1 MQENTESEKPEGSE
15 VPEEAETS
23 SEETPENSPH
33 ESSNNDSEFEEHE
46 VEVLPPEKKKNSGCG
61 FLIIFLFLLASVS
74 GLYYTD
80 KIPKTVVQLIEPLLN
95 KLNPSLSKIPPL
107 PPHEK
112 YVSEVEEQSP
122 PDAIE
127 EEIHTPKK
135 ETTTEIA
142 SPLSKDQ
149 TEKHISGSQF
159 VTSIKA
165 IEPDNITN
173 ISGAYTEVN
182 KAKMKQAK
190 KQEEPE
196 ELKETS
202 VKESVPTVIIPAEH
216 NRDIEKPSEKFRE
229 EPVQTK
235 EKERNKAVQAY
246 LDFFEA
252 SLLKLGELIKT
263 GFVKGKNL
271 LEQLLNKDQAV
282 PSSQANSKGNFFSIS
297 PADWQRD

>member
-1 MQENTESEKPEGSE
+1 M
-15 VPEEAETS
+15 
-23 SEETPENSPH
+23 
-33 ESSNNDSEFEEHE
+33 
-46 VEVLPPEKKKNSGCG
+46 
-61 FLIIFLFLLASVS
+61 
-74 GLYYTD
+74 
-80 KIPKTVVQLIEPLLN
+80 IEPILN
-95 KLNPSLSKIPPL
+95 KLNPSLSKILPL

-112 YVSEVEEQSP
+112 SVSEVEEQSP
-122 PDAIE
+122 PDAIK

-135 ETTTEIA
+135 ETTMEIA
-142 SPLSKDQ
+142 SPLFKDQ

-182 KAKMKQAK
+182 KAKMKQVK

-202 VKESVPTVIIPAEH
+202 VKESVPTVIIPEEH

-229 EPVQTK
+229 EPVHTK

-252 SLLKLGELIKT
+252 SLLKLVELVKT
-263 GFVKGKNL
+263 GFIKGKDL
-271 LEQLLNKDQAV
+271 LKQFLNK
-282 PSSQANSKGNFFSIS
+282 N
-297 PADWQRD
+297 